1 MVVYDTSEQ
10 WNVSDVNKN
19 MCCLHCDNSD
29 DLELTKWLVYQ
40 KRALDASSDCLL
52 NRRRHNKESFTT
64 GSSYFDTSV
73 IDQGSGSGWHLHMLT
88 NSNGEVQK
96 GGPWQCHHG
105 WAQVLIK
112 YIDYDKCVP
121 VPGNQ
126 KGLVSEF
133 HRDLMAKCPLHF
145 SPGRDVWSCLIRSD
159 LSKSS
164 RGQAS
169 SVQNM
174 KLFPPKAN
182 TPKQGNL
189 HESTNTNTNTDA
201 GSKFC
206 DWNIIFWHIC
216 YRLGGGVWANDDYVR
231 RRGAGGH
238 LQMLTNN
245 SGGVDGSLLTM
256 PPWLSSWILND
267 NQPNGLAWS

>member
-1 MVVYDTSEQ
+1 
-10 WNVSDVNKN
+10 
-19 MCCLHCDNSD
+19 
-29 DLELTKWLVYQ
+29 
-40 KRALDASSDCLL
+40 
-52 NRRRHNKESFTT
+52 
-64 GSSYFDTSV
+64 
-73 IDQGSGSGWHLHMLT
+73 MLT

-145 SPGRDVWSCLIRSD
+145 SPGGGVWSCLIRSD

-182 TPKQGNL
+182 TPKQRNL
-189 HESTNTNTNTDA
+189 HESTNTNTNTNTDA

-216 YRLGGGVWANDDYVR
+216 YRLGGGSEQRMTMHEEGGEGGICKCWQTIAEEWMGVSSRCQCHHGWALEYWMIISQMAWLGLRILLRLNGQILR
-231 RRGAGGH
+231 RDVKSC
-238 LQMLTNN
+238 LTT
-245 SGGVDGSLLTM
+245 V
-256 PPWLSSWILND
+256 
-267 NQPNGLAWS
+267 